1 MVLTNEKNLSV
12 RSFFYYYA
20 SEDKFGGLYIWA
32 YNGYLATMFADSI
45 SSTTEINN

>member
-1 MVLTNEKNLSV
+1 MKKILVLDL
-12 RSFFYYYA
+12 FYYYT